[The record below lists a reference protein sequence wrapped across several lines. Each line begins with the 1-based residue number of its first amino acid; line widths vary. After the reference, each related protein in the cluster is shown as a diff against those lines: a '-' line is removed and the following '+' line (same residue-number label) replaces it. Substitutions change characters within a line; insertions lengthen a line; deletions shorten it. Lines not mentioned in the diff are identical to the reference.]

1 MRDPLAKLQNREAAL
16 RKLAAIPPAVR
27 SAAKQALAQSADEIT
42 EAIRAAAPQGKTGKL
57 KKSIAQ
63 TWGGGKVRY
72 SSLQGN
78 VGEAGDPDLSVRISA
93 GNSEVRYAHLLE
105 WGTAPHINGGLF
117 AGTEHPGTRAQPFFY
132 PTYRKLRRRARSR
145 ISRAITKAIKQL

>member
-1 MRDPLAKLQNREAAL
+1 MAKFQNREKVL
-16 RKLAAIPPAVR
+16 RKLAAIPQAVR
-27 SAAKQALAQSADEIT
+27 SAAKQALAQSADELT
-42 EAIRAAAPQGKTGKL
+42 EAIRTAAPRGATGEL

-63 TWGGGKVRY
+63 TWGGGAVRY
-72 SSLQGN
+72 SSLRGN
-78 VGEAGDPDLSVRISA
+78 VGQAGDPDLSVVISA
-93 GNSEVRYAHLLE
+93 GNSKVRYSHLVE
-105 WGTAPHINGGLF
+105 FGTAPHINGGLF

>member
-1 MRDPLAKLQNREAAL
+1 M
-16 RKLAAIPPAVR
+16 R

-63 TWGGGKVRY
+63 TWGGGAVRY
-72 SSLQGN
+72 SSLAGN

-93 GNSEVRYAHLLE
+93 GNSAVRYSHLVE
-105 WGTAPHINGGLF
+105 FGTAPHINGGLF
-117 AGTEHPGTRAQPFFY
+117 AGTEHPGTRAQPFFF
-132 PTYRKLRRRARSR
+132 PTYRKLRKRARSR
-145 ISRAITKAIKQL
+145 LSRAITKAIKQL

>member
-1 MRDPLAKLQNREAAL
+1 MARLKNRESAL

-42 EAIRAAAPQGKTGKL
+42 EAIRSAAPQGKTGKL

-93 GNSEVRYAHLLE
+93 GNSETRYAHLVE
-105 WGTAPHINGGLF
+105 FGTAPHINGGLF
-117 AGTEHPGTRAQPFFY
+117 AGTEHPGTTAQPFFY
-132 PTYRKLRRRARSR
+132 SSYRRLRRRARSR
-145 ISRAITKAIKQL
+145 ISRAVTKAIKQISQG

>member
-1 MRDPLAKLQNREAAL
+1 MARLKNRESAL
-16 RKLAAIPPAVR
+16 RKLAAIPTAVR

-42 EAIRAAAPQGKTGKL
+42 EAIRTAAPQGKTGKL

-72 SSLQGN
+72 SSLSGN
-78 VGEAGDPDLSVRISA
+78 AGEAGDPDLSVRISA
-93 GNSEVRYAHLLE
+93 GNSEVRTAHLVE
-105 WGTAPHINGGLF
+105 FGTAPHINSGQF
-117 AGTEHPGTRAQPFFY
+117 PGTQHPGTPPTGFFY
-132 PTYRKLRRRARSR
+132 GTYRRLRRRARSR

>member
-1 MRDPLAKLQNREAAL
+1 MAKFQGREQVL

-57 KKSIAQ
+57 KRSIAQ
-63 TWGGGKVRY
+63 TWGGGAVRY
-72 SSLQGN
+72 SALKGN
-78 VGEAGDPDLSVRISA
+78 VGQAGDPDLSVVISA
-93 GNSEVRYAHLLE
+93 GNSEVRTAHLVE
-105 WGTAPHINGGLF
+105 FGTAPHINGGLF

-132 PTYRKLRRRARSR
+132 STWRAKRRRARSR
-145 ISRAITKAIKQL
+145 ISRAVTKAIKQL